1 MCPSACS
8 MRSSKPRCVRHFV
21 RMCFLAARPRAP
33 ARSRTIDPLR
43 VARSQ
48 VVNTSEYAL
57 LAGPANVF
65 LDNNFVAKTSLTGT
79 CARAY

>member
-21 RMCFLAARPRAP
+21 HVLPCCPSKGP
-33 ARSRTIDPLR
+33 GSRTIDPLR
-43 VARSQ
+43 LARSQ